1 MVATALSEFGKHVV
15 DIIPE
20 NVIHRTIK
28 SVRSEKLKPL
38 FRKQA

>member
-1 MVATALSEFGKHVV
+1 MVATALSEFGKLVV
-15 DIIPE
+15 EVIPE

-38 FRKQA
+38 FQETL